1 MEWIDLNLNL
11 RYLNAEDVNNVY
23 NNCLYIAEAL
33 EDLQASID
41 SSDVVDPGATMQS
54 EIGEIQEILQTVEDD
69 INVINEGDFEGIN
82 IVSQYYDEAKT
93 IGMYFRLSD
102 YQRWVMILNDLKS
115 ILENGIWQ
123 ILSLQ
128 YEVPVFTNNKI
139 LVLRGERLA

>member
-1 MEWIDLNLNL
+1 MEWIDLDLNL

-82 IVSQYYDEAKT
+82 IVSQYYDEPKT

-115 ILENGIWQ
+115 IIDNGIWQ

-128 YEVPVFTNNKI
+128 YDVPVFTNNKI